1 MSDEGSRDL
10 RDKRTSPE
18 DMDWDL
24 KERGLDAAASDL
36 MIDAIVMLDESSFDE
51 LVNLS
56 GVLDALAAV
65 RPYRRLDM
73 QAANIDLRKRL
84 KIESRGVDV
93 LLLTYLF
100 AGLHSVRKDNMSGE
114 VKERGGVGTFRDC
127 LYKDA
132 SPEFCLSISHIFTEA
147 LADFVNPEYECVW
160 THHQTGGDPYC
171 RFVFKKR
178 SDPASVLEDLG
189 ETVSTLPKFE
199 LPAEQI
205 RALTISTGALFLNE
219 NTRAFVDLH
228 GSEKTID
235 LLGANARSVGQ
246 KIGAVLAL
254 HNVELGRDAGS
265 IGRLVH
271 TLEKTI
277 GQRGTVAVMSE
288 DECAGEITDCT
299 QQQFVKEQCKQF
311 EALFEGI
318 VSEINPNYEFAYERM
333 MSEGDSTCRWVV
345 RKKAERAGD
354 KKREEANKIVRI

>member
-1 MSDEGSRDL
+1 MSDENGRNL
-10 RDKRTSPE
+10 REEKTSAE
-18 DMDWDL
+18 DVDWDL
-24 KERGLDAAASDL
+24 KERGMDAAASDL
-36 MIDAIVMLDESSFDE
+36 MIDALVMLDESSFDE

-56 GVLDALAAV
+56 GVLDALASV

-84 KIESRGVDV
+84 NIESRGVDA
-93 LLLTYLF
+93 LLMTYLF
-100 AGLHSVRKDNMSGE
+100 AGLHSVSKDNMLGE
-114 VKERGGVGTFRDC
+114 VRERGGVGTFKDC

-189 ETVSTLPKFE
+189 ETVSTLTKFE

-205 RALTISTGALFLNE
+205 QALTISTGALFLNE

-228 GSEKTID
+228 GSDKTIE
-235 LLGANARSVGQ
+235 LLGTNARSVGK

-254 HNVELGRDAGS
+254 HNDELGKDAGS

-271 TLEKTI
+271 TLEKTL
-277 GQRGTVAVMSE
+277 GQRGTFTIMSG
-288 DECAGEITDCT
+288 DQCTGEITDCT
-299 QQQFVKEQCKQF
+299 QQQFAQEQCRQF
-311 EALFEGI
+311 EALFDGI
-318 VSEINPNYEFAYERM
+318 VSGINREYEFAYEHM
-333 MSEGDSTCRWVV
+333 MSKGDGTCRWVV
-345 RKKAERAGD
+345 RKRGERAGD
-354 KKREEANKIVRI
+354 EARDVARMIVRI